1 MQISQCGQFNP
12 RAGKIDPCSG
22 VVYQVKI
29 LWEKAVGYVVDPT
42 RPKSAGIVCD
52 GHMKAFEELGQRDE
66 FKYSIVKDE
75 VISEIAP
82 QSIER
87 KSSAKEME

>member
-52 GHMKAFEELGQRDE
+52 GHMKAFEELGQREE
-66 FKYSIVKDE
+66 FKYSIVENE
-75 VISEIAP
+75 VIGEIAP
-82 QSIER
+82 QTIEG
-87 KSSAKEME
+87 KPPTKEQK